1 MPDYPIAQLPIL
13 LKHRRLFTTITVY
26 LFLALLLVSCGLSS
40 QADELA
46 GTPVP
51 TPEATATLPP
61 PEVEV
66 VVNGTAVSTPEPTR
80 PFGQLFN
87 SPEYGIHL
95 SQWWHVDD
103 VLPRDLELVQEMGF
117 GWVKQAFAWRD
128 IEGNAKGEFDWYRPD
143 RIVEQANAANLNLL
157 VRIDHQ
163 PLWSVQALVDKPIT
177 QNQPPADYQDFG
189 DFCFQL
195 AERYKGRIQAYQVW
209 NEPNLSREWGEQSPD
224 PAEYTELLRVCYQGI
239 KTADPQA
246 IVVSAGLAPT
256 GTEPPAAMPDDIF
269 LQDMYDAGAAD
280 YFDALGLNAPGYKA
294 PPDLPPEEGLN
305 QEWGGH
311 RWNVF
316 RHVEDMRAIMV
327 ANGDVDKQVVILET
341 GWILQQDIHPTY
353 TWHGVTEE
361 QQAEYLVGAYQFA
374 RENWQPWIGPIF
386 TIYMADATWTPEAH
400 EQYWW
405 SIVLPDG
412 TPRLAYL
419 ALKVM
424 AK

>member
-1 MPDYPIAQLPIL
+1 MPTPQTTA
-13 LKHRRLFTTITVY
+13 TTI
-26 LFLALLLVSCGLSS
+26 A
-40 QADELA
+40 A
-46 GTPVP
+46 
-51 TPEATATLPP
+51 ATAMAVLPP
-61 PEVEV
+61 PEVEFI
-66 VVNGTAVSTPEPTR
+66 VNGTAVPNPEPTR
-80 PFGQLFN
+80 PPNQLFN

-157 VRIDHQ
+157 IRIDHQ

-189 DFCFQL
+189 DFCFEL
-195 AERYKGRIQAYQVW
+195 AKRYKGRIQAYQVW
-209 NEPNLSREWGEQSPD
+209 NEPNLSREWGEQSPN
-224 PAEYTELLRVCYQGI
+224 PAEYTELLRVCFQGI
-239 KTADPQA
+239 KTADPEA

-256 GTEPPAAMPDDIF
+256 GTEPPVAMPDDAF
-269 LQDMYDAGAAD
+269 LQGMYDAGAAD

-294 PPDLPPEEGLN
+294 PPELPPEAGLN

-316 RHVEDMRAIMV
+316 RHVEDMRDIMV
-327 ANGDVDKQVVILET
+327 ANGDADKQVVILET
-341 GWILQQDIHPTY
+341 GWILQQELHPSY

-374 RENWQPWIGPIF
+374 RENWRPWIGPIF
-386 TIYMADATWTPEAH
+386 TIYMADATWTPEEH

-412 TPRLAYL
+412 TPRSAYL
-419 ALKVM
+419 ALKAM
-424 AK
+424 PK